1 MTANVRVGGKYRWDV
16 EILPD
21 AESPKTCTRLGQP
34 GEAYAQLPPSPV
46 AATL

>member
-34 GEAYAQLPPSPV
+34 GEAYALLARRPV
-46 AATL
+46 AVTL